1 MFRVELI
8 GNLGADVERKET
20 NGKVFY
26 TFRVA
31 HTDRYTDTTSGE
43 VREKTTWAN
52 CLASSIS
59 DNLLPILRK
68 GQKVFV
74 RGRADLRVFSS
85 EKYRTMMAG
94 LDVSVT
100 EIELCGISREE
111 REYIENARAIFAG
124 LEAKGYATT
133 DEIPAKNVKPS
144 KK

>member
-20 NGKVFY
+20 NGKVFF

-31 HTDRYTDTTSGE
+31 HTDRYADPGTGE

-52 CLASSIS
+52 CLTSSVS
-59 DNLLPILRK
+59 DNLFPILRK

-124 LEAKGYATT
+124 LEAKGYQTP
-133 DEIPAKNVKPS
+133 DEIPD
-144 KK
+144 KKKK